1 MAFLKHHF
9 NLRSLKFFL
18 GDLVICVIAF
28 LAGFYLRFGV
38 LEVGLTRYAPIGQK
52 AVVFVVTVLFCS
64 FWAELYN
71 NHDKSFGRKEIMLRI
86 GGALIFSYCLLS
98 AFYCIVPSLHLGMGI
113 RIFALLFFGVFQGLW
128 RLFYESFPPIP
139 GFAKRVLILGTGPT
153 AEMIGNLI
161 NSTSYEY
168 VLAGYLNSPAEPVN
182 VPIDS
187 VVGDRD
193 NIVEAAKRTK
203 TDKLVVSLTEKRGAL
218 PLSDMLACKFSGVD
232 VMDAP
237 SFYEQLTGKLLI
249 EHTNPSWFIF
259 SDGFRVTAFKQI
271 NKWVFD
277 KICSIIGVILFSPLI
292 PIIAVFIKLDSP
304 GPVFFRQLRVG
315 KNDKNF
321 WLYKFR
327 TMVDN
332 AESVTG
338 AVWAQESDPRI
349 TRMGRILRKT
359 RLDEIPQLFSVLK
372 GDMSMVGPRPER
384 PEFVDELKKVIPY
397 YSERHFIKPG
407 LTGWAQIKYS
417 YGSSVEDAIEKLR
430 YDLYYMK
437 HLSFF
442 VDLLILSET
451 FAVVFLGKGA
461 R

>member
-1 MAFLKHHF
+1 
-9 NLRSLKFFL
+9 
-18 GDLVICVIAF
+18 
-28 LAGFYLRFGV
+28 
-38 LEVGLTRYAPIGQK
+38 
-52 AVVFVVTVLFCS
+52 
-64 FWAELYN
+64 
-71 NHDKSFGRKEIMLRI
+71 
-86 GGALIFSYCLLS
+86 
-98 AFYCIVPSLHLGMGI
+98 
-113 RIFALLFFGVFQGLW
+113 
-128 RLFYESFPPIP
+128 
-139 GFAKRVLILGTGPT
+139 VLILGTGPT

-168 VLAGYLNSPAEPVN
+168 VLAGYLNSPAEPLN

-187 VVGDRD
+187 VVGNRD
-193 NIVEAAKRTK
+193 DIVEAARRTK

-271 NKWVFD
+271 VKWVFD

-332 AESVTG
+332 AESLTG